1 MKRVCNTTGLT
12 VLTQPLVGWRIAKS
26 SYGAL
31 SPLPHASTPLGAEDR
46 AVWSRFDTAG
56 STVYIADTRRTA
68 FLETLAPIR
77 LSTEFRSAIA
87 FAAEHFGKTLAEAQQ
102 MVEEDW
108 IANGNM
114 VPGWLPASWRDG
126 RLMYKLQVPATAQW
140 VDLTDAVSIA
150 ALNHHLGVALASIG
164 EPEIT
169 LGTFTGNNRL
179 ATTMIAEWIREQVLD
194 DGSYADG
201 IKFHSK
207 YGTSKCWAY
216 WLRRRDLGLSDDP
229 ITVVSEQE
237 IHVGDRDLKAVHKL
251 YGANSR

>member
-1 MKRVCNTTGLT
+1 MKRVCSTTGLT

-26 SYGAL
+26 SYGSL
-31 SPLPHASTPLGAEDR
+31 SSLPHASMPLGAEDR
-46 AVWSRFDTAG
+46 AAWSRFDTVG
-56 STVYIADTRRTA
+56 STVYIADTNRTA
-68 FLETLAPIR
+68 FLETLALIR
-77 LSTEFRSAIA
+77 LSAEFRSAIA

-108 IANGNM
+108 VANGNM
-114 VPGWLPASWRDG
+114 VPGWLPASWRNG
-126 RLMYKLQVPATAQW
+126 RLMCKLQVPATAQW
-140 VDLTDAVSIA
+140 VDLTDAVTIA
-150 ALNHHLGVALASIG
+150 ALNRQLGVTLASIG

-169 LGTFTGNNRL
+169 LGTFTGSNRL
-179 ATTMIAEWIREQVLD
+179 ATTLIAEWIREQIFD

-229 ITVVSEQE
+229 IAVVSEQE
-237 IHVGDRDLKAVHKL
+237 IHVGDRDLKAVLKL